1 MENLRPF
8 FFLFFFALIL
18 LHNTEALAQGV
29 EATLTTEE
37 MSVSIDS
44 INSVLQRNYVF
55 PDVADKMGQSLKVNL
70 KKGKYNSLVNA
81 TEFARQLTKDLQ
93 SVSNDKHLSVNYN
106 PQVIAAEKNA
116 VTDDERAKQ
125 ENQWIM
131 ELKRSNF
138 GFQEIK
144 ILEGNIGYLDLREFA
159 DPKYAG
165 ETATAAMNFLSNAD
179 ALIVD
184 LRQNGGGSPS
194 MIQLIS
200 SYFFSPEPVHLN
212 NFYFRPTNE
221 NTQTWTLPYVPGTRR
236 PDIDLYILTSS
247 YTFSAAEEFCYNLKN
262 LKRATIIGETTG
274 GGAHPTG
281 SVIATDKFFVRVPK
295 GRAINPITHTNWEGT
310 GVTPHIQVT
319 SEKALATAHAKA
331 LENRR

>member
-1 MENLRPF
+1 MENFRSVF
-8 FFLFFFALIL
+8 FFFFCALIL
-18 LHNTEALAQGV
+18 LLNTEALAQGV
-29 EATLTTEE
+29 ESSLTAEE
-37 MSVSIDS
+37 MSASIDS
-44 INSVLQRNYVF
+44 INSVLQKNYIF
-55 PDVADKMGQSLKVNL
+55 PEVADKMGQSLKANL
-70 KKGKYNSLVNA
+70 RKGKYNSLVNA
-81 TEFARQLTKDLQ
+81 AGFARQLTKDLQ
-93 SVSNDKHLSVNYN
+93 SISNDKHLSVNYN
-106 PQVIAAEKNA
+106 PQLITAEKNA
-116 VTDDERAKQ
+116 VTDEEKAKQ
-125 ENQWIM
+125 EHQRIM

-165 ETATAAMNFLSNAD
+165 ETAIAAMNFLSNAD

-200 SYFFSPEPVHLN
+200 SYFFSAEPVHLN

-221 NTQTWTLPYVPGTRR
+221 NTQTWTLPYVPGKRR

-295 GRAINPITHTNWEGT
+295 GRAINPITNTNWEGN
-310 GVTPHIQVT
+310 GVTPHIQVS
-319 SEKALATAHAKA
+319 SEEALATAHAKA